1 MYSCQCRTSQ
11 FLESV
16 ATTQTINNASLQ
28 CNKSR
33 NFFPFP
39 CLGSVWHWESATP
52 VYLVI
57 YGQCSQQFSCRCS
70 YVCTCFDHEL
80 WMTLVGFCAN
90 LRAIKSCLP
99 LVYPWHLACDKMYQD
114 GLGMRLASN
123 QLLLG
128 IKMRY
133 HAKYLKTSQVV
144 KCSSKSSSA
153 LLVVVSLPP
162 IYHVWVAFSGKIQ
175 AKFCTVTFAPG
186 EAYYTL
192 HTSCGT

>member
-1 MYSCQCRTSQ
+1 MKFLPIPPLGFCLTLRICYTS
-11 FLESV
+11 
-16 ATTQTINNASLQ
+16 
-28 CNKSR
+28 
-33 NFFPFP
+33 
-39 CLGSVWHWESATP
+39 
-52 VYLVI
+52 YLVI
-57 YGQCSQQFSCRCS
+57 YGGCSQRFSCRCS
-70 YVCTCFDHEL
+70 GVCTCFDHEL
-80 WMTLVGFCAN
+80 WMTLVGFFAN

-99 LVYPWHLACDKMYQD
+99 LVYPWHFACDKMYQD

-123 QLLLG
+123 QILLG

-153 LLVVVSLPP
+153 LLVVVSLPLMC
-162 IYHVWVAFSGKIQ
+162 HVWVAFSGKIQ